1 MHNIIIEYQKIANL
15 IDDYASNQ
23 PSKFRTRNWVE
34 INDESRGAYNVN
46 SQIKFK
52 TTMLKSSLRDYSDA
66 YILVK
71 GTISVNNT
79 VAQGAAA
86 NNINKKVIFK
96 NCAPFTNCI
105 SEVNNTQIDNAKDI
119 DIVMPMYNLIEY
131 SDNYAKTTG
140 ILWQYCKD
148 IPARDNNNNVIA
160 FDANNLT
167 DSFNF
172 KVKITGQ
179 TGDDGTKYVEIMVP
193 LKYLSNFWRTL
204 EMPLINCEV
213 NLILTWSTTCVI
225 ISVIVANQAATF
237 EITDTKLY
245 LLVVTLSTQENTK
258 FFQLLKSGFKRVIN
272 WNKYLSKP
280 ELLPQNQNLNHLV
293 EPSFQGVNRLFVLA
307 FENDNDRT
315 SDDEYYL
322 PTVEIK
328 DYNIVING
336 ENFFDQPIKNNKVTY
351 DNIRKIATGQGNDY
365 TTGCFLDYPYFAN
378 TYKMIAVDLSKQQ
391 ALDADPRAIQQ
402 INFTANLDRA
412 GNTRVYFIIEEAKE
426 TILDFSQ
433 GTVKVL

>member
-1 MHNIIIEYQKIANL
+1 MEYQKIANL
-15 IDDYASNQ
+15 IDDNTLNQ
-23 PSKFRTRNWVE
+23 PSKFIARHWIE
-34 INDESRGAYNVN
+34 INDKSRGVYNVN

-52 TTMLKSSLRDYSDA
+52 TTMLKSSLCDYSDA

-71 GTISVNNT
+71 GTISINNT
-79 VAQGAAA
+79 AAQGAAA

-105 SEVNNTQIDNAKDI
+105 SEINNTQIDNAKDI

-131 SDNYAKTTG
+131 SDNYAKITRS
-140 ILWQYCKD
+140 LWQYCKD
-148 IPARDNNNNVIA
+148 ILARDNNDEIAA
-160 FDANNLT
+160 FDANNLN
-167 DSFNF
+167 DSFKF
-172 KVKITGQ
+172 KAKITGE
-179 TGDDGTKYVEIMVP
+179 TGNDGTKDVEIIVS

-213 NLILTWSTTCVI
+213 NLILTWSSTCVI
-225 ISVIVANQAATF
+225 ASVIVANQAATF
-237 EITDTKLY
+237 TITDTKLHVP
-245 LLVVTLSTQENTK
+245 VVTLSTQENTK
-258 FFQLLKSGFKRVIN
+258 FLQQLKSGFKRVIN

-280 ELLPQNQNLNHLV
+280 ELLAQNPNLNHLV
-293 EPSFQGVNRLFVLA
+293 EPSFQGINRLFALA

-328 DYNIVING
+328 DYNILING
-336 ENFFDQPIKNNKVTY
+336 ENFFDQPIKNNKITY
-351 DNIRKIATGQGNDY
+351 DNIRKIATGQGDDY
-365 TTGCFLDYPYFAN
+365 TNGCLLDCPYFTN

-412 GNTRVYFIIEEAKE
+412 GNTRVYFILEEAKE

>member
-1 MHNIIIEYQKIANL
+1 MEYQKIANL
-15 IDDYASNQ
+15 IDDNTLNQ

-52 TTMLKSSLRDYSDA
+52 TTMLKSSLCDYSDA

-71 GTISVNNT
+71 GTITVNNT
-79 VAQGAAA
+79 AAQGAAA
-86 NNINKKVIFK
+86 NNTNKKVIFK

-105 SEVNNTQIDNAKDI
+105 SEINNTQIDNAKDI

-140 ILWQYCKD
+140 NLWQYCKN
-148 IPARDNNNNVIA
+148 IPARNANDDIIVFDVNNT
-160 FDANNLT
+160 T
-167 DSFNF
+167 DSINF
-172 KVKITGQ
+172 KVKFTGQ
-179 TGDDGTKYVEIMVP
+179 TGNNGRKNVEIMVP
-193 LKYLSNFWRTL
+193 LKYLTIFWRTL
-204 EMPLINCEV
+204 EIPLINCEV
-213 NLILTWSTTCVI
+213 NLILTWSSTCVLI
-225 ISVIVANQAATF
+225 ATDVQNQNATF
-237 EITDTKLY
+237 AITDTKLY
-245 LLVVTLSTQENTK
+245 VPVVTLSTQENTK
-258 FFQLLKSGFKRVIN
+258 LFQQLKSGFKRVIN
-272 WNKYLSKP
+272 WSKYLSKP
-280 ELLPQNQNLNHLV
+280 ELLAQNPNLNHLA
-293 EPSFQGVNRLFVLA
+293 EPSFQGINRLFVLA
-307 FENDNDRT
+307 FENDDDRT
-315 SDDEYYL
+315 SDDQYYL

-328 DYNIVING
+328 DYNIMING

-351 DNIRKIATGQGNDY
+351 DNIRKIATGQGDDY
-365 TTGCFLDYPYFAN
+365 TTGCLLDYPYF
-378 TYKMIAVDLSKQQ
+378 TDTCKMIAVDLSKQQ

-412 GNTRVYFIIEEAKE
+412 GNTRVYFILEEATE

>member
-1 MHNIIIEYQKIANL
+1 MEYKKIANL
-15 IDDYASNQ
+15 IGHNTLNQ
-23 PSKFRTRNWVE
+23 PSKFRTRNWIE
-34 INDESRGAYNVN
+34 INDESRGVYNVN

-52 TTMLKSSLRDYSDA
+52 TTMLKSSLCDYSDA

-71 GTISVNNT
+71 GTISINNT
-79 VAQGAAA
+79 AAQGAAA
-86 NNINKKVIFK
+86 NNTNKKVIFK

-105 SEVNNTQIDNAKDI
+105 TEINITQIDNAKDT

-131 SDNYAKTTG
+131 SDNYPKTTG
-140 ILWQYCKD
+140 SLWQYCKD
-148 IPARDNNNNVIA
+148 IPARDDNDEIAA

-167 DSFNF
+167 DSFRF
-172 KVKITGQ
+172 KAKITGE
-179 TGDDGTKYVEIMVP
+179 TGDNGTKDVEIMVP

-213 NLILTWSTTCVI
+213 NLILTWSLTCVI
-225 ISVIVANQAATF
+225 ASVIVVNQAATF
-237 EITDTKLY
+237 TITEAKIY
-245 LLVVTLSTQENTK
+245 VPVVTLSTQENTK
-258 FFQLLKSGFKRVIN
+258 FLQQLKSGFKRVIN

-280 ELLPQNQNLNHLV
+280 ELLGQNPNLNHLV
-293 EPSFQGVNRLFVLA
+293 EPSFQGINRLFVLA
-307 FENDNDRT
+307 FENDADRT
-315 SDDEYYL
+315 SDEEYYL

-351 DNIRKIATGQGNDY
+351 DNIRKIAIGQGDDF
-365 TTGCFLDYPYFAN
+365 TTGCLLDYPYFAN

-412 GNTRVYFIIEEAKE
+412 RNTRVYFILEEAKE
-426 TILDFSQ
+426 LFYTFHKEQ
-433 GTVKVL
+433 